1 MLVGIAALLT
11 GKTGEII
18 IMACFGAL
26 SLYIVSMIAMLTL
39 RKKEPDLP
47 RPFRVPLYPVLPI
60 TALVVS
66 SIAFIAM
73 TSLNLVIAMIYFG
86 LLALSF
92 AGFRIFS
99 KRSNDAQ

>member
-1 MLVGIAALLT
+1 MGIGLLAFPFVT
-11 GKTGEII
+11 TDR
-18 IMACFGAL
+18 AWL
-26 SLYIVSMIAMLTL
+26 LIV
-39 RKKEPDLP
+39 P
-47 RPFRVPLYPVLPI
+47 
-60 TALVVS
+60 ALVCGVGH
-66 SIAFIAM
+66 ALVFPAM